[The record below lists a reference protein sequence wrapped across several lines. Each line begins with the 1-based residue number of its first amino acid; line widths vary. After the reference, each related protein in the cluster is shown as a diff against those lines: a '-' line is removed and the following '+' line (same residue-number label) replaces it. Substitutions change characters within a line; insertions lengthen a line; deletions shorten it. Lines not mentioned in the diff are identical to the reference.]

1 MKRYIIGCLLIA
13 LIIGCSKKED
23 AVTIKDYKDGL
34 FTTEEN
40 NTTFTTRKQKT
51 GDIVVP
57 IGYFGVTITQDQY
70 SSSYVSIL
78 ARFDEKNSCQLMFRS
93 NYIANPTE
101 VKIEINSITD
111 NWAKSS
117 SLTLNSVRTSVTKI
131 IVNHPRGN
139 INSGTYEM
147 YNGTTLL
154 CKGQFS
160 SN

>member
-1 MKRYIIGCLLIA
+1 MA
-13 LIIGCSKKED
+13 VVKKED
-23 AVTIKDYKDGL
+23 TAANVPKDFKDGL
-34 FTTEEN
+34 FTTEVN
-40 NTTFTTRKQKT
+40 NTTFITRKQKT

-57 IGYFGVTITQDQY
+57 IGYFGVTITQDKY
-70 SSSYVSIL
+70 SSSFVSIL

-93 NYIANPTE
+93 NYITDPFE

-139 INSGTYEM
+139 IKSGTYEM

-160 SN
+160 SD